1 MAEPEREQ
9 FWRFLC
15 LLGSIH
21 NSWINSIMID
31 VKIPEDIL
39 YYLHS
44 CVKEELQIYMSV
56 NLCDEGPKL

>member
-1 MAEPEREQ
+1 MANPEREQ
-9 FWRFLC
+9 FKRFLC
-15 LLGSIH
+15 LLERRPNRWLNI
-21 NSWINSIMID
+21 ILRD
-31 VKIPEDIL
+31 VNTPQDIL